1 MVKKLSEFTVII
13 RAKNEE
19 RWIGHAIQSVLDYL
33 YKPEIII
40 VDNNSDDKTIEIV
53 KQFIQAPK
61 LDDQSENYTNI
72 KIFNIKNYSPGKSLN
87 LGVKK
92 VPENM

>member
-1 MVKKLSEFTVII
+1 MDCHS
-13 RAKNEE
+13 
-19 RWIGHAIQSVLDYL
+19 IQSVLDYL

-72 KIFNIKNYSPGKSLN
+72 KFLT
-87 LGVKK
+87 
-92 VPENM
+92 